1 MMLFACS
8 VTAVHNSVNV
18 AVQLPPDVGNMCLLT
33 VQKHTQFPQTMQ
45 WQRSPSILIPLMS
58 LTVQALDL
66 TSSNPLTRSHRSHVC
81 ANGPVLY
88 SLHRMPKGPAAQIS
102 LVSKG
107 VS

>member
-1 MMLFACS
+1 MLFACLLS
-8 VTAVHNSVNV
+8 VVHDSVDV
-18 AVQLPPDVGNMCLLT
+18 AVQLQKDAGNMRLLT

-88 SLHRMPKGPAAQIS
+88 SLHRMPKGPTAQIS